1 MAISKITPRA
11 LDKSTD
17 YKLVP
22 STAFIDAVNV
32 VFSED
37 ESSAPGDEGGDNG
50 VTKNLK
56 GNSAISFHRA
66 DDAIAEG
73 EYKVIGTTV
82 DRKLKLV
89 FIYVFH
95 EDAAESGVWVY
106 DKEGIL
112 SLPSPYLF

>member
-1 MAISKITPRA
+1 MAINKITPRA

-37 ESSAPGDEGGDNG
+37 ESSGSGDDGGDNG
-50 VTKNLK
+50 VIKNVK
-56 GNSAISFHRA
+56 GNSPISFHRA
-66 DDAIAEG
+66 DDAIAPG

-95 EDAAESGVWVY
+95 ENAAESGVWVY
-106 DKEGIL
+106 DKEGVL
-112 SLPSPYLF
+112 S